1 MTVKEKIYEIV
12 AKRMKVDV
20 SAINDDTQL
29 KKDLNADSIDI
40 VEIIFEL
47 EELYT
52 IDIDDSYAEQINTIG
67 DAITVVEKIIND
79 SQ

>member
-12 AKRMKVDV
+12 AKRMKVNV
-20 SAINDDTQL
+20 STINDDTQL

>member
-1 MTVKEKIYEIV
+1 MTLKENIYEVV

-20 SAINDDTQL
+20 STLTDDTQL
-29 KKDLNADSIDI
+29 KKDLNADSIDT

-47 EELYT
+47 EEKYS

-67 DAITVVEKIIND
+67 DAIIVVQKIIDD
-79 SQ
+79 S

>member
-20 SAINDDTQL
+20 STINDDTQL